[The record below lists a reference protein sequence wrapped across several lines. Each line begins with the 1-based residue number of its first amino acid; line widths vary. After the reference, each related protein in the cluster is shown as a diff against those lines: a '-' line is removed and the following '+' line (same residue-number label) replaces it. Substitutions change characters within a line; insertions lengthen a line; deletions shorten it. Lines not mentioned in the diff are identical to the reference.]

1 MRAPVWHKLSGANQ
15 QSNRQDGSIAA
26 IGIDLVEIS
35 RVENFLH
42 RYDRDTLT
50 LIFASKELDAS
61 QLDPTPAKY
70 LALCFASKEA
80 LGKALGTGLAE
91 IHWFEIAAQLNPL
104 GHLSVDLSGSARQK
118 ADELGWLR
126 WEMSW
131 LSWQNHLLVC
141 AIAYQSTTS
150 NDS

>member
-1 MRAPVWHKLSGANQ
+1 MHAPVWYNPSGANR
-15 QSNRQDGSIAA
+15 QSNGQHGSIAA
-26 IGIDLVEIS
+26 IGIDLVEIAQ
-35 RVENFLH
+35 VEGFLR

-50 LIFASKELDAS
+50 LIFAPPELDAS
-61 QLDPTPAKY
+61 QLDPAPAKY

-80 LGKALGTGLAE
+80 LGKALGTGLAG
-91 IHWFEIAAQLNPL
+91 IHWFEIAAKLDPL
-104 GHLSVDLSGSARQK
+104 GRLSVDLSGSARQK
-118 ADELGWLR
+118 ANELGWQH

-141 AIAYQSTTS
+141 AIAYQSTTN